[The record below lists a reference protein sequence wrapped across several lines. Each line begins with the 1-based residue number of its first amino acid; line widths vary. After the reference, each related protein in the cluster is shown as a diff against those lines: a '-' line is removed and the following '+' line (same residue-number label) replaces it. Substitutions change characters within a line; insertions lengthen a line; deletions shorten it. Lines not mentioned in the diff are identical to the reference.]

1 VPRATNPAAINPA
14 AINPAAINP
23 ATTNPAATDLETR
36 SYHPALPILPL
47 PISQLAATC
56 RAFNCDHILIGI
68 FLAPRASHYQSRRN
82 QFRHYQS
89 RNSQLPPHATN
100 PAATNL
106 AIRNYLLYFQ
116 LCPYPNR
123 NIPRTSSLALPIP
136 PLSIPPQPIPP
147 LPISKFAATTPRY
160 QSPRYQ
166 SRPYQSRNSQLPAEQ
181 KFVSIPYLEY
191 SSNLP
196 PRAYQLAPTS
206 AQGRARVYRL
216 AATGCRRYRVVLT
229 ASQLSTAASQIAT
242 RRY

>member
-1 VPRATNPAAINPA
+1 LHLAPR
-14 AINPAAINP
+14 
-23 ATTNPAATDLETR
+23 TTNPAATNSATTNLETR
-36 SYHPALPILPL
+36 SYHPTL
-47 PISQLAATC
+47 
-56 RAFNCDHILIGI
+56 
-68 FLAPRASHYQSRRN
+68 
-82 QFRHYQS
+82 
-89 RNSQLPPHATN
+89 
-100 PAATNL
+100 
-106 AIRNYLLYFQ
+106 
-116 LCPYPNR
+116 
-123 NIPRTSSLALPIP
+123 
-136 PLSIPPQPIPP
+136 PIPP
-147 LPISKFAATTPRY
+147 LPISQFATTCCIFNCVHTLIGIFHAPRASRYQSRRY